1 MKPLTARCLAIRP
14 LVLVFLTVALLLPL
28 SVPAQTGTGAAPPA
42 KEAASVERKL
52 QAIILPS
59 LDLHQAQIEIVVQL
73 LNMRGVELDPA
84 KQGVSI
90 MLKLKGKPADQI
102 PTVSFHAKQISLLD
116 SIKAVALS
124 AGLSYRIDG
133 NIVIIEPE

>member
-1 MKPLTARCLAIRP
+1 MKLQAAPCLAIRP
-14 LVLVFLTVALLLPL
+14 LSLCLLVLALLLPL
-28 SVPAQTGTGAAPPA
+28 RAPAQTGANATPPPG
-42 KEAASVERKL
+42 ASVESKL

-59 LDLHQAQIEIVVQL
+59 LDLHQAKIELVVQL

>member
-1 MKPLTARCLAIRP
+1 MNLHLAKLLAARP
-14 LVLVFLTVALLLPL
+14 LAWGLLAAVILLPL
-28 SVPAQTGTGAAPPA
+28 RAPAQTAANATTPSS
-42 KEAASVERKL
+42 AASLESKL
-52 QAIILPS
+52 QSIILPS
-59 LDLHQAQIEIVVQL
+59 LDLQQAKIELVVQL
-73 LNMRGVELDPA
+73 LNMRGVQLDPA